1 MDWYSWLSRTNL
13 EPSLTYE
20 YGLIFT
26 RNELE
31 KEDLIY
37 FNHEF
42 LKSLGVSVAKHRLE
56 MLKLVRKDLGGSLN
70 GISRLVLAFNKTK
83 KLFSKKVGK
92 WGLHCKNST
101 SHHTPALDM
110 CTYPTQW
117 SGALRRFSSAKE
129 EKLEKAVIS
138 SRNVMKSG
146 PLDRSVQQEKMM
158 LTNKCLSISGPL
170 DGKLQERWML
180 ANWSPMRTGVAD
192 GRGRDRYAFAT
203 RSPGLSAP
211 WEGRGLNTSPMLNH
225 YYEGKV
231 GYADDGGPSLWSLM
245 FQDLKPN

>member
-1 MDWYSWLSRTNL
+1 MDWYSWLSRTSL

-20 YGLIFT
+20 YGLTFT

-42 LKSLGVSVAKHRLE
+42 LKSLGISVAKHRLE
-56 MLKLVRKDLGGSLN
+56 ILKLVRKDLGGNLN
-70 GISRLVLAFNKTK
+70 GLSRLVMAFNKTK
-83 KLFSKKVGK
+83 KLFVKKVGK
-92 WGLHCKNST
+92 WGFPSKNST
-101 SHHTPALDM
+101 GHHIIPPPDL
-110 CTYPTQW
+110 CTYPAQW
-117 SGALRRFSSAKE
+117 TGALKRFSCAKDDKP
-129 EKLEKAVIS
+129 EKLVIA

-146 PLDRSVQQEKMM
+146 PLDRRVQQEKMM

-180 ANWSPMRTGVAD
+180 ANWSPMRPGVAD
-192 GRGRDRYAFAT
+192 GKGRDRYGYLN
-203 RSPGLSAP
+203 RSPSLYSP
-211 WEGRGLNTSPMLNH
+211 WEGRCLSPMPNH

-231 GYADDGGPSLWSLM
+231 GHADDGGPSLWSLM

>member
-20 YGLIFT
+20 YGLTFT

-42 LKSLGVSVAKHRLE
+42 LKSLGISVAKHRLE
-56 MLKLVRKDLGGSLN
+56 ILKLVRKDLGGNLN
-70 GISRLVLAFNKTK
+70 GLSRLVMAFNKTK
-83 KLFSKKVGK
+83 KLFVKKVGK
-92 WGLHCKNST
+92 WGFPSKNST
-101 SHHTPALDM
+101 GHHIIPPPDL
-110 CTYPTQW
+110 CTYPAQW
-117 SGALRRFSSAKE
+117 SGALKRFSCAKDDKP
-129 EKLEKAVIS
+129 EKLVIA

-146 PLDRSVQQEKMM
+146 PLDRRVQQEKMM

-180 ANWSPMRTGVAD
+180 ANWSPMRPGVAD
-192 GRGRDRYAFAT
+192 GKGRDRYGYLN
-203 RSPGLSAP
+203 RSPSLYSP
-211 WEGRGLNTSPMLNH
+211 WEGRCLSPMPNH

-231 GYADDGGPSLWSLM
+231 GHADDGGPSLWSLM